1 MDSQSQRRS
10 PTVWIALTVVFALAA
25 VGLGIWA
32 FATKSDL
39 DDAEATIEQQR
50 RQLASGQRRLE
61 AQERRSTR
69 QEQAER
75 AFGER
80 AINAY
85 RRIRRRLLR
94 ARGQERGLRA
104 TIDKE
109 VGELDQARREVADA
123 QSANTR
129 ETARLKEARERTDVA
144 AACARGT
151 IDAIDEFFNAES
163 AEAGAN
169 RAMRELERLRP
180 RCESALQ

>member
-1 MDSQSQRRS
+1 MNSRSQGKS
-10 PTVWIALTVVFALAA
+10 PTVWMVLTAVFALAA

-32 FATKSDL
+32 ITTNSDL

-50 RQLASGQRRLE
+50 RQLASGERRLE
-61 AQERRSTR
+61 TEERRSAR
-69 QEQAER
+69 VEQAER
-75 AFGER
+75 AFGRR
-80 AINAY
+80 AVRAY
-85 RRIRRRLLR
+85 RRVRRRLVR
-94 ARGQERGLRA
+94 ARGEERELRV

-109 VGELDQARREVADA
+109 AGELNQARREVANA
-123 QSANTR
+123 ESA
-129 ETARLKEARERTDVA
+129 EAREAASLQHARERADVA

-151 IDAIDEFFNAES
+151 LDAIDEFFNAAS